1 MENLIFLSIIA
12 AVVVF
17 DAILIIYVYKLK
29 KRFDLFFQGGK
40 TKNLEEVLSE
50 QIKKTRT
57 QEEGIKG
64 ILGKIKELGR
74 ISQKSFQKIGVT
86 RFNPFENVGGDQSF
100 IIALLDKQNDGVV
113 ISSLYARDGNRV
125 YAKPIKNGESQYPLS
140 NEEKE
145 VIKKACSAQ

>member
-64 ILGKIKELGR
+64 ILGKIKELER
-74 ISQKSFQKIGVT
+74 ISQKSFQIGRAHV
-86 RFNPFENVGGDQSF
+86 
-100 IIALLDKQNDGVV
+100 
-113 ISSLYARDGNRV
+113 
-125 YAKPIKNGESQYPLS
+125 
-140 NEEKE
+140 
-145 VIKKACSAQ
+145 